1 MTKKNLPLAA
11 AVGAAFLASA
21 SISVTTSANP
31 FAAEELSS
39 GYNLAMADDDKKKEG
54 KCGEGKCGEDK
65 MKEGKC
71 GEGKCGED
79 KKKEGKCGEG
89 KCGEDKMKEGKSAE
103 GKCGE
108 GKKKEGTCGA

>member
-1 MTKKNLPLAA
+1 MSKKNLSPVAA

-21 SISVTTSANP
+21 AINVSASVGNANP

-39 GYNLAMADDDKKKEG
+39 GYNLAMQQ
-54 KCGEGKCGEDK
+54 
-65 MKEGKC
+65 
-71 GEGKCGED
+71 GED

-89 KCGEDKMKEGKSAE
+89 KCGEGKKKEGKCGE

-108 GKKKEGTCGA
+108 GKKKEGKCGEGKCGG

>member
-21 SISVTTSANP
+21 SMSTTTAANP
-31 FAAEELSS
+31 FAAEELPS
-39 GYNLAMADDDKKKEG
+39 GYNLAMADDDKKEGKKKEG

-65 MKEGKC
+65 
-71 GEGKCGED
+71 

-89 KCGEDKMKEGKSAE
+89 KCGEEKKKKE

-108 GKKKEGTCGA
+108 GKCGG

>member
-1 MTKKNLPLAA
+1 MSKKNLSPVAA

-21 SISVTTSANP
+21 AMNVSAGNAEANP
-31 FAAEELSS
+31 FAAEKLSS
-39 GYNLAMADDDKKKEG
+39 GYNLAMNEHEEGEEKK
-54 KCGEGKCGEDK
+54 
-65 MKEGKC
+65 KEGKC

-89 KCGEDKMKEGKSAE
+89 KCGEGKKKE

-108 GKKKEGTCGA
+108 GKKKEGTCGG

>member
-1 MTKKNLPLAA
+1 MSKKNLSPVAA

-21 SISVTTSANP
+21 AMNVSASMDSGANP

-39 GYNLAMADDDKKKEG
+39 GYNLAMQDDEGKKKEG

-65 MKEGKC
+65 KKKEGKC

-79 KKKEGKCGEG
+79 KKKKEGKCG
-89 KCGEDKMKEGKSAE
+89 E

-108 GKKKEGTCGA
+108 GKKKEGSCGN